1 MKCAKPY
8 RQGAFEYGCG
18 QCLSCRINRR
28 RVWMHRLLLESKV
41 HESSVCVTLTY
52 DDEHLPEDLC
62 VSRKAGQRFMRD
74 LRKLLYPVKVRFFLV
89 GEYGEEST
97 RPHYHAILFGVP
109 LDQAH
114 GFATLHRGG
123 QFECVCG
130 TCELVRQAWRKGRI
144 EVQPFTVEGA
154 QYVCGYVTKKLT
166 GVALPDREPE
176 FATMSLRPG
185 IGALSMPAMAEVL
198 SDATGAAAIGRLG
211 DVPSQLRHGKRLL
224 PLGRYLMRR
233 LREEVGMAS
242 FGAQTRYLEQK
253 AAEVRAVSETLGV
266 AEARK
271 EADRIREVK
280 VLQDKTR
287 FNIHQSKGKL

>member
-1 MKCAKPY
+1 MKCDKPF
-8 RQGAFEYGCG
+8 RQGALEFGCG

-28 RVWMHRLLLESKV
+28 RLWMHRLVLESKV
-41 HESSVCVTLTY
+41 HESSICVTLTY
-52 DDEHLPEDLC
+52 DDEHLPGDLS
-62 VSRKAGQRFMRD
+62 VSREAGQRFMRD
-74 LRKLLYPVKVRFFLV
+74 LRKALAPVRVRFYLV

-109 LDQAH
+109 LDPAH
-114 GFATLHRGG
+114 GFSTLRRGG

-130 TCELVRQAWRKGRI
+130 SCELVRNSWRKGRI
-144 EVQPFTVEGA
+144 EVQPFTIEGA

-166 GVALPDREPE
+166 GEPLPGRAPE
-176 FATMSLRPG
+176 FASMSLRPG
-185 IGALSMPAMAEVL
+185 IGALSMPAMAEAL

-224 PLGRYLMRR
+224 PLGRYLMRKI
-233 LREEVGMAS
+233 REELGFAS
-242 FGAQTRYLEQK
+242 HGAQPGYFQQK
-253 AAEVRAVSETLGV
+253 AAEMRAVSEDIGV

-271 EADRIREVK
+271 EADKVREVK

-287 FNIHQSKGKL
+287 FKIHQQKGKL